1 MMKRR
6 QKISGRFRSRRDADD
21 SALLRAVIAT
31 AQKQRRNVLNTLT
44 GPPASFIK
52 DIRYA

>member
-1 MMKRR
+1 MRTGRR
-6 QKISGRFRSRRDADD
+6 RSRRDADD
-21 SALLRAVIAT
+21 FALLRSVIGT

-44 GPPASFIK
+44 GPPESFIK